1 MLNILLQRAGICSGS
16 SLKNTSHSSLEVVKK
31 YLLGQPQ
38 FFGNEGYLTFGS
50 ALHEV
55 FLQGIRD
62 NYYKQLDTT
71 DRAAVDSMVRK
82 LNNNPIV
89 VSLMRNSTREHKFS
103 VRLNKVLTTCIL
115 DAKQPDLR
123 RGFDLKTTDCNTQ
136 RDFENKIRT
145 YGYVRQGLTYKLAAQ
160 LKFFYF
166 VGIQKFA
173 PYNIFIVDL
182 DAAKFK
188 TDLLYAEKELQFLL
202 YFYKNYGRI
211 LPAITKLELNN
222 GTNGKERRK

>member
-1 MLNILLQRAGICSGS
+1 MLLQRSGLCSGPS
-16 SLKNTSHSSLEVVKK
+16 IKNTSHSSLEVIKK

-38 FFGNEGYLTFGS
+38 FFGNEGYLLFGS

-62 NYYKQLDTT
+62 NYYKQLSKE
-71 DRAAVDSMVRK
+71 DRVTVDAMVRR

-123 RGFDLKTTDCNTQ
+123 RGFDLKTTDCSTQ
-136 RDFENKIRT
+136 QQFENSMRQ
-145 YGYVRQGLTYKLAAQ
+145 YGYIRQGLTYKLAAR

-166 VGIQKFA
+166 VGIQKVA

-182 DAAKFK
+182 HDKKFA

-202 YFYKNYGRI
+202 YFYKTYGRV
-211 LPAITKLELNN
+211 LPAMTKSKLN
-222 GTNGKERRK
+222 GSKIEK

>member
-1 MLNILLQRAGICSGS
+1 MSGS
-16 SLKNTSHSSLEVVKK
+16 SIKNTSHSSLEVVKK

-62 NYYKQLDTT
+62 NYYKQLDKT
-71 DRAAVDSMVRK
+71 DRVTVDSMVRK
-82 LNNNPIV
+82 LNANPIV

-103 VRLNKVLTTCIL
+103 VKLNKVLTVCIL
-115 DAKQPDLR
+115 DAKQPELK
-123 RGFDLKTTDCNTQ
+123 RGFDLKTTDCNSQSAFEETVQ
-136 RDFENKIRT
+136 R
-145 YGYVRQGLTYKLAAQ
+145 YGYVRQGLTYKLAAK

-166 VGIQKFA
+166 IGIQKVA
-173 PYNIFIVDL
+173 PFNIYIVDL

-188 TDLLYAEKELQFLL
+188 TDMLYAEQELKFLL
-202 YFYKNYGRI
+202 YFYKNYGRV
-211 LPAITKLELNN
+211 LPPITKLELN
-222 GTNGKERRK
+222 GTAKEIKRK